1 MIDLYKNTDDLTIDD
16 EILLIMMEWDLH
28 EWEEYLQSL

>member
-1 MIDLYKNTDDLTIDD
+1 MIDLYKNTDELTIDD
-16 EILLIMMEWDLH
+16 EILLIIMEWDLQ